1 MLIESKLNHMQIAE
15 EIYDYLK
22 HEYKFL
28 VHKHQNLNEAKT
40 TLANKLLRLED
51 FEVKCWFKA
60 IEGIGMQ
67 QSDNA
72 PTPKEMIHAI
82 KATAKEMAVVVNNHR
97 GIDQVDHTIDYEALW
112 KAADDKAKFTF
123 FTDHKFSD
131 VPSYVRYWFMKYN
144 KKHRGFS
151 AYESTMLIKYWAL
164 PFSHA
169 NEGAMINKQ
178 REIRHYFENR
188 KNG

>member
-1 MLIESKLNHMQIAE
+1 MLIESKLNHMHIAE
-15 EIYDYLK
+15 EIYEYLQ

-67 QSDNA
+67 NSNFA

-82 KATAKEMAVVVNNHR
+82 KATAKEFRPVIKNHKQR
-97 GIDQVDHTIDYEALW
+97 NSTDHTINYEALW

-123 FTDHKFSD
+123 FTDHKFCD
-131 VPSYVRYWFMKYN
+131 VPPYIRYWFMKYN

-178 REIRHYFENR
+178 REIRKYFEER
-188 KNG
+188 VSA

>member
-28 VHKHQNLNEAKT
+28 VHTHQNLNEAKI
-40 TLANKLLRLED
+40 TLATKLLRLED

-67 QSDNA
+67 KSNFA

-97 GIDQVDHTIDYEALW
+97 SIDHVDHTIDYEALW